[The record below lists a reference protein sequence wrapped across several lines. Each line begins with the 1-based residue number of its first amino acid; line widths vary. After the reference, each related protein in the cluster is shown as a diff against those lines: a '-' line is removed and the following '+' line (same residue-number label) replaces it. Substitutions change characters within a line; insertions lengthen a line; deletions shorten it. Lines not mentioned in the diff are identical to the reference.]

1 METENLN
8 NNEKIS
14 IAGELYTLDEIKAD
28 KILLRKYKKK
38 LYQKQYIN
46 NYMKEYNKKQK
57 EKDIDGYRAKLN
69 ESKKKKYA
77 TNEEFRKKVLQKA
90 KEYSAK
96 KRGKTIEE
104 TKKYR
109 KFYMSDDGDY
119 IEIIE

>member
-8 NNEKIS
+8 NNEKVLIS
-14 IAGELYTLDEIKAD
+14 GILYTLDEIKAD
-28 KILLRKYKKK
+28 KFLLRKYKKK
-38 LYQKQYIN
+38 VYQKQYIN

-77 TNEEFRKKVLQKA
+77 TNDEFRKKVLQKA
-90 KEYSAK
+90 KEYNAK
-96 KRGKTIEE
+96 KRGKNLTEI
-104 TKKYR
+104 KKYR
-109 KFYMSDDGDY
+109 KFYMSDDGNL